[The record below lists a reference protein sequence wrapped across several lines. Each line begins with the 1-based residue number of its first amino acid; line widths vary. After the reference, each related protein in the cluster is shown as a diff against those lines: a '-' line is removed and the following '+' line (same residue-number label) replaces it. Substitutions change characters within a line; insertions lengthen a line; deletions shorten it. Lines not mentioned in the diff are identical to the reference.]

1 MNRKSLRIGLF
12 GFGCVGQGLH
22 QVLEK
27 TPGLKA
33 EIVRIC
39 VKDKSKARTLPDSY
53 FTFDKD
59 DILNDPTLDVV
70 VELIDDAEAAFSIA
84 CEALSKRKAVVSAN
98 KKMLATHLTEILALQ
113 EKSDLPVL
121 YEAACCASMPII
133 RNLEEYYDTDLLQS
147 ITGIVNGSTN
157 FILTKAARQNLS
169 FARALTQAQAAGYAE
184 SDPRLDVEGHDARYK
199 LTLLL
204 LHGFGIVTA
213 PEELLAIGID
223 RIGELEFQYAREKN
237 CKIKLVAQAVKT
249 GADKVAAWVAPA
261 FIPEDHKLFQVDD
274 VFNGVITK
282 TAFADEQFFVGK
294 GAGSHPTASAV
305 LSDLS
310 ALTYHYRYEY
320 KKLHQQKL
328 SLSQNVTVE
337 VFVRYRDG
345 TGIDPRDFSEI
356 TQTFRSRGQHY
367 LVGKIHFERLWNAGW
382 LTHPEVSIL
391 FNPPSR
397 LRTEPLF
404 EEEEALLEV
413 QR

>member
-1 MNRKSLRIGLF
+1 M
-12 GFGCVGQGLH
+12 
-22 QVLEK
+22 EK

-39 VKDKSKARTLPDSY
+39 VKDRAKQRSLPDDY
-53 FTFDKD
+53 FTFDRG
-59 DILNDPTLDVV
+59 DILDDPSIDVV

-84 CEALSKRKAVVSAN
+84 EEALRKGKALVSAN
-98 KKMLATHLTEILALQ
+98 KKMLATHLGEILALQ
-113 EKSDLPVL
+113 EKYDLPVL

-157 FILTKAARQNLS
+157 FILTKATRQRLS
-169 FARALTQAQAAGYAE
+169 FDRALKLAQEAGYAE

-204 LHGFGIVTA
+204 LHGFGIVTP
-213 PEELLAIGID
+213 PEELFALGID

-249 GADKVAAWVAPA
+249 GTDQVAAWVGPS
-261 FIPEDHKLFQVDD
+261 FVPEDHKLYQVDD

-282 TAFADEQFFVGK
+282 TSFADEQFFVGK

-320 KKLHQQKL
+320 KKLHQQRL
-328 SLSQNVTVE
+328 SLTQSISVE
-337 VFVRYRDG
+337 VFVRYQDG
-345 TGIDPRDFSEI
+345 AGIEPRDFSEI

-367 LVGKIHFERLWNAGW
+367 LVGKIHFDKLWKADW
-382 LTHPEVSIL
+382 LLHPGVSVV
-391 FNPPSR
+391 FNPPGSP
-397 LRTEPLF
+397 RTEHLF
-404 EEEEALLEV
+404 EDEEELVAL